1 MERTLPTPTMRFFR
15 RKSCVLM
22 PFFVEEL
29 VRTIRQIAP
38 GQCGDRINHLPKSG
52 LRPLDLVKRISE
64 RFLRPLAFNGDASDV
79 TCAFYEREVFFGG
92 NSRLMGIKRES
103 AQHLVVLRQDRLG
116 PPGSYPISGR
126 EIAILLLPALLRGDI
141 GDNHPVLAK
150 CCSPAYTCFVSDLH
164 SPECPY
170 PILFETVA

>member
-15 RKSCVLM
+15 RKTCVLM

-29 VRTIRQIAP
+29 VGTIRQIAP

-52 LRPLDLVKRISE
+52 LRPLELVKRISE
-64 RFLRPLAFNGDASDV
+64 RFLRPLAFNGNASDV

-92 NSRLMGIKRES
+92 NSRRMGIKRES

-116 PPGSYPISGR
+116 PRGSYPIADCRS
-126 EIAILLLPALLRGDI
+126 AIMLGALLFRVYMRA
-141 GDNHPVLAK
+141 NH
-150 CCSPAYTCFVSDLH
+150 
-164 SPECPY
+164 
-170 PILFETVA
+170 TVI